1 MQLIITPKAQ
11 KHFGKLPKPEQKKII
26 KKLSVLADDPL
37 TGKKLEGELQEV
49 RSLRAWPY
57 RILYYIAERGKTIYI
72 TAILHRQG
80 VYK

>member
-37 TGKKLEGELQEV
+37 SGKKLEGDLQEI
-49 RSLRAWPY
+49 RSIRAWPY
-57 RILYYIAERGKTIYI
+57 RILYYIDTKNKTVYI
-72 TAILHRQG
+72 TSILHRQG
-80 VYK
+80 AYK